1 MGSQAPHR
9 NSILRIALAAAVV
22 VLVAAAGPAWAAAK
36 VIRLG
41 DSGTEQNP
49 QFRAH
54 QFLAKRIS
62 ELTNGQI
69 EVKIFMNAQLGG
81 HTQMN
86 EQVAEGALELAKAP
100 SAFMSTYDKRMSI
113 WSLPY
118 SFSSLEKLYAAEDG
132 RLGQAYAAI
141 GEKYGFKL
149 LSFYHAGTRDIYN
162 KKGPI
167 RTSDDLKNL
176 HIRLRVMP
184 DPVMIDAL
192 NAMGAQA
199 TPMEANEVYNG
210 IQQGVI
216 DGAENSITWYLT
228 MKHFEV
234 APYFSLTHHFYSVD
248 TIVVSM
254 RWFEQQTPEIQR
266 AFVQAGKETT
276 LFERRAWAEDEQK
289 SYAKAKAAGI
299 KINEVDIASFQKAV
313 KPVLEKYGPSLGDL
327 YTILKEYQ

>member
-1 MGSQAPHR
+1 MESRGQH
-9 NSILRIALAAAVV
+9 LRRIPFVLLAA
-22 VLVAAAGPAWAAAK
+22 VLLLVGSAAPLWAGAK
-36 VIRLG
+36 VVRLG

-49 QFRAH
+49 QFSAH
-54 QFLAKRIS
+54 QFFAKRIS
-62 ELTNGQI
+62 ELTNGQV

-86 EQVAEGALELAKAP
+86 EQVAEGALELTKAP

-118 SFSSLEKLYAAEDG
+118 SFPSLDKLYAAQDG
-132 RLGQAYAAI
+132 KLGQAYAALND
-141 GEKYGFKL
+141 KYGFKL

-167 RTSDDLKNL
+167 TTPEDLKKLN
-176 HIRLRVMP
+176 IRLRVMP

-192 NAMGAQA
+192 NGLGARA

-234 APYFSLTHHFYSVD
+234 APYFSLTHHFYSID
-248 TIVVSM
+248 TIVVSQK
-254 RWFEQQTPEIQR
+254 WFQQQTPEIQK

-276 LFERRAWAEDEQK
+276 LFERKAWAEDEQK
-289 SYAKAKAAGI
+289 NYAKAKAAGI
-299 KINEVDIASFQKAV
+299 KLNDADIAAFQKLA
-313 KPVLEKYGPSLGDL
+313 KPVQEKYAPALGDFYPL
-327 YTILKEYQ
+327 LKEYQ